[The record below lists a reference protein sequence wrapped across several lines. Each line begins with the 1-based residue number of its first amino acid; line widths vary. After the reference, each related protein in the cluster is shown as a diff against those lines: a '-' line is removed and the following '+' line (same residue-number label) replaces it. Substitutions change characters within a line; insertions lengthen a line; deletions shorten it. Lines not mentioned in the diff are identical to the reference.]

1 MVQVFH
7 CPWTF
12 YNDHKCS
19 VVRNEIYTFVSQLIW
34 YFQHQFPFATT
45 RPTVQ
50 NSEDWKH
57 CAQENHAIIVMYS
70 LLKSIRS
77 KICLSL
83 FKLDLRNYLTILKYL
98 MISRWITYCSYR
110 MVFLRLQLCT
120 ALSQYMSFYF
130 WHLCSDN
137 SFLCTLQED

>member
-1 MVQVFH
+1 MVQVDC

-19 VVRNEIYTFVSQLIW
+19 VVRNEIYTCIAISLIASTPISICDAS
-34 YFQHQFPFATT
+34 HRSNP
-45 RPTVQ
+45 
-50 NSEDWKH
+50 EDWKH
-57 CAQENHAIIVMYS
+57 SDQENHAIIVMYS
-70 LLKSIRS
+70 LLKPITS
-77 KICLSL
+77 KIFLSL
-83 FKLDLRNYLTILKYL
+83 FELDLRNYLTILNIWWYQ
-98 MISRWITYCSYR
+98 CGYR
-110 MVFLRLQLCT
+110 LVLLRLQLCF